1 MNGTRQPEAFP
12 LLPRGLPRLLLV
24 VPVNEVESDR
34 RLGWGD
40 SFSGKSTDI
49 VTSFE
54 ATGDEVGSWVKRCP
68 VIELKRCHGKPMYI
82 AIASGLN

>member
-1 MNGTRQPEAFP
+1 MKGTKQPEAFP

-24 VPVNEVESDR
+24 VPVNEVEGDR

-40 SFSGKSTDI
+40 SFSSEASDI

-54 ATGDEVGSWVKRCP
+54 ATGDE
-68 VIELKRCHGKPMYI
+68 
-82 AIASGLN
+82 